1 MDEPISIRELLL
13 GTQKYSIPLYQRN
26 FAWTYDEIG
35 QLIIDILDSIKS
47 EREKYYIGTLVVSEK
62 AGVYSIIDGQQRFT
76 ALLLICLAIQNEY
89 SNDINCKY
97 ITSINLKFVARTHS
111 NDNLSEIINGR
122 IPGNN
127 EEIVRGYAN
136 TISAIK
142 EYVID
147 DTEYSSI
154 TVGDFY
160 EYLLRNVMLFISKMP
175 EGLDLNLYFERFN
188 SRGEQLEFHEI
199 IKAELMQKLLIENE
213 NVESPE
219 IYKFAKIWDACSEF
233 NTPVISFFKKKAK
246 GSDDDKERELVFENK
261 WTEYSPGNN
270 SWRYGFEFNDL
281 YSKVEVITENRR
293 SLRDVI
299 ESNDMDFSE
308 DEQVESIQADE
319 TIRYRTLINFNTF
332 LYYALFITDG
342 INPDEIQL
350 DDKKLQRSFS
360 SNTRNKEWILQFST
374 NLLKLKFIFDNLI
387 IRSSLETTNRRTEGN
402 WFLQKAYRVD
412 KNEKRKGHLYVQT
425 RFDKNSFEQHNE
437 EILMIQSMFAVTFT
451 AYKDTRW
458 LYSTL
463 KYLFNNASK
472 LNDMEFGSRFLIF
485 LENLSKEYAKE
496 RFCENSTIDKDKL
509 RYQKVPF
516 YAFNFTDYVLWKN
529 RYILKDDFPRVVFDK
544 FNFRYRRSIEHW
556 YPQNRDP
563 KECLNKT
570 KKMNDKL
577 LHSFGNLAIIVASQN
592 SRFSNLNPVAK
603 FKEWEEIFPNQSIKL
618 QMMAEKTSEWQ
629 EWDNTRI
636 NEIENLEDV
645 IINKLNN
652 FLQA

>member
-1 MDEPISIRELLL
+1 MDEPISVRELLL

-122 IPGNN
+122 IPDNN

-160 EYLLRNVMLFISKMP
+160 GYLLRNVMLFISKMP
-175 EGLDLNLYFERFN
+175 EDLDLNLYFERFN

-199 IKAELMQKLLIENE
+199 IKAELMQKLLIEN
-213 NVESPE
+213 VALSE

-270 SWRYGFEFNDL
+270 SWRYGFEFTDL
-281 YSKVEVITENRR
+281 YSEVEVVTENRR
-293 SLRDVI
+293 SLMDVI
-299 ESNDMDFSE
+299 KSNDMDFSE
-308 DEQVESIQADE
+308 GEQVESIQADE

-412 KNEKRKGHLYVQT
+412 KNEKRRGHLYVQT
-425 RFDKNSFEQHNE
+425 RFDKNSFEQYNE

-458 LYSTL
+458 LYATL
-463 KYLFNNASK
+463 KYLFENASK
-472 LNDMEFGSRFLIF
+472 LNDMEFGSEFLSF
-485 LENLSKEYAKE
+485 LEKLSKEYANE
-496 RFCENSTIDKDKL
+496 RFCDNFKVNRDKL
-509 RYQKVPF
+509 RYDYGVPV

-529 RYILKDDFPRVVFDK
+529 RSILKRYFPNVAFDK

-556 YPQNRDP
+556 YPQNRDSEQRIE
-563 KECLNKT
+563 KSR
-570 KKMNDKL
+570 KMSDEF
-577 LHSFGNLAIIVASQN
+577 LHSFGNLAVIVASQN
-592 SRFSNLNPVAK
+592 SKFSDLDPAAKLNQ
-603 FKEWEEIFPNQSIKL
+603 WREIFPNQSIKL
-618 QMMAEKTSEWQ
+618 QMMAEKTSIWN
-629 EWDNTRI
+629 EWDSTRSK
-636 NEIENLEDV
+636 EIKNFEDD
-645 IINKLNN
+645 IIIKLNN
-652 FLQA
+652 FMEK